1 MMDSKRRRLR
11 QKLAA
16 GEFIAAPGVFDLIS
30 ARIADHMRFPALY
43 MTGYGVVA
51 SSLGLP
57 DAGLAGYSDMV
68 ERVGR
73 IASATDTPLIADAD
87 TGYGVCSTSIIP
99 CMVTNRP
106 VPAGYSWKTN
116 CHRKSA
122 AIHPVAG

>member
-57 DAGLAGYSDMV
+57 DAGLAGYSDICLLYTSPSPRDGLLSRMPS
-68 ERVGR
+68 
-73 IASATDTPLIADAD
+73 SA
-87 TGYGVCSTSIIP
+87 
-99 CMVTNRP
+99 
-106 VPAGYSWKTN
+106 
-116 CHRKSA
+116 
-122 AIHPVAG
+122 